1 MRKKEDCLFLRDYKW
16 EYPEIEYGKGVY
28 LYDTEGREYIDA
40 CAGAAAANLGHGSGE
55 IAQVMAE
62 QAKRVAFTHL
72 SRFVTRPA
80 YELAEKVAEMTP
92 ADLNYVY
99 FVSGGSEATET
110 AIKLCRQYFLERDG
124 VTSKYK
130 IISRWR
136 SYHGNTIGSLSLSG
150 KPDLRK
156 KYGPLLLDFPHITP
170 AYCYRCEYGL
180 TCDKCGSRCAW
191 DLEKAILRE
200 GPENV
205 AGFIAEPITGSAAP
219 GAYPVKDY
227 YKIVR
232 EICDKYDI
240 LFISDEVMNG
250 FGRTGTNFGI
260 DNFDVIPDI
269 MCIAKGISS
278 GYSPLGG
285 AVVSEKIISV
295 FRKGS
300 GSFTHGHTYGGN
312 PLSCA
317 VGSVV
322 LDIIKRDGIVENSKR
337 MGELLKAKLQNE
349 IGSHAIVGDI
359 RGMGLQLGV
368 EFVKDKNT
376 KEPFEKSVNLKSK
389 LTKRGL
395 ENGIVLYPGGGSADT
410 VRGDHILLTPPLNIS
425 EAHVDEIVVKL
436 KKTIED
442 VSRNIFD

>member
-1 MRKKEDCLFLRDYKW
+1 
-16 EYPEIEYGKGVY
+16 
-28 LYDTEGREYIDA
+28 
-40 CAGAAAANLGHGSGE
+40 
-55 IAQVMAE
+55 
-62 QAKRVAFTHL
+62 
-72 SRFVTRPA
+72 
-80 YELAEKVAEMTP
+80 
-92 ADLNYVY
+92 
-99 FVSGGSEATET
+99 
-110 AIKLCRQYFLERDG
+110 
-124 VTSKYK
+124 
-130 IISRWR
+130 
-136 SYHGNTIGSLSLSG
+136 
-150 KPDLRK
+150 
-156 KYGPLLLDFPHITP
+156 
-170 AYCYRCEYGL
+170 
-180 TCDKCGSRCAW
+180 
-191 DLEKAILRE
+191 
-200 GPENV
+200 
-205 AGFIAEPITGSAAP
+205 
-219 GAYPVKDY
+219 
-227 YKIVR
+227 
-232 EICDKYDI
+232 
-240 LFISDEVMNG
+240 MNG